1 MDGLAPTGHNNP
13 PAEDPIDAALA
24 PFGDTIT
31 EADGWLDGQKVT
43 TEGQM
48 KAVDT
53 LIKGMKAA
61 RKAIDEA
68 RDGVT
73 KPLHDAWKGEI
84 ARWKP
89 TQDDLDLQVKG
100 LVALVD
106 EFKRQLAAEKARI
119 ARAAWDKADAER
131 KAAEA
136 LAAAADVSDIEA
148 QREAAAALEQAAYAR
163 AQAAVASKDTV
174 RGMRT
179 VWRHELLDGR
189 GAVKWIAKN
198 DRDAMTAFMVDYVA
212 KNFKS
217 MPPEIVKSWQVQEAY

>member
-174 RGMRT
+174 KGMRPVT
-179 VWRHELLDGR
+179 HHEVTDHKLLLN
-189 GAVKWIAKN
+189 WIARN
-198 DRDAMTAFMVDYVA
+198 DRDAVTAFIDEWARKNHKDTVA
-212 KNFKS
+212 DGLRVWTTK
-217 MPPEIVKSWQVQEAY
+217 EAY